1 MTNNQLY
8 KLKKKDINKSAEILA
23 KVFYD
28 YPTFRHIFGEKH
40 IHKNLQVFL
49 RFLTKYTFLYGET
62 YASSSDLEGIILYI
76 DFDNYKFNLFRSLRA
91 GVLSMIKMGRDT
103 GMRFNEYGEFSLKI
117 HKKTIKAPHQYLLF
131 LGVDPKKHGRGFGKR
146 LMSQLVKTAEEKNQP
161 CYLETHHTKNIAFYK
176 KYGFEV
182 VSEDTVPGT
191 EITQFAMLKD
201 K

>member
-1 MTNNQLY
+1 MTNKELY

-23 KVFYD
+23 KAFSD
-28 YPTFRHIFGEKH
+28 YPMFRHICGEEH
-40 IHKNLQVFL
+40 IHENLQVFL

-62 YASSSDLEGIILYI
+62 YASSSELEGTILYI

-91 GVLSMIKMGRDT
+91 GVLSLIKIGKNTGR
-103 GMRFNEYGEFSLKI
+103 RFNEYGEFSLKL
-117 HKKTIKAPHQYLLF
+117 HKKIIKDPHQYLMF
-131 LGVDPKKHGRGFGKR
+131 IGVDPEKHRRGFGSK
-146 LMSQLVKTAEEKNQP
+146 LISQLVKTAEEKNQP
-161 CYLETHHTKNIAFYK
+161 CYLETHDTKNIAFYK

-191 EITQFAMLKD
+191 EMIQFAMLKD